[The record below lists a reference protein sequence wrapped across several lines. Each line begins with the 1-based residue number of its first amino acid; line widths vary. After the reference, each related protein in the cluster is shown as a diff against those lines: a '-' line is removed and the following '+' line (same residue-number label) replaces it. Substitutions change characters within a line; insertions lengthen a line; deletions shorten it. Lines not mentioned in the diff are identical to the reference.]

1 MTVQPSKSSRFGL
14 SCALSTPFTETGAIC
29 IERLI
34 AHARRVM
41 AEGADSV
48 TLFGTTGEGFAIG
61 PAERAHVYAA
71 FVIAGFDFARH
82 VGAAVIAATVEEA
95 AVQAR
100 QALELDCRH
109 ILVAPPFY
117 IKGVDDDGLFGWHS
131 QLFMALGHEARDII
145 VYNLPSQ
152 TGITISH
159 ELVSRLRKAHPG
171 VIIGVKDSSG
181 NWPYTERMLKEHGDI
196 AILIGDERQL
206 ARAVRGGGQGS
217 ICGLANTEAGRLRKM
232 VHEGTEDPVISALV
246 DAVVSFPVLQTVK
259 ALIADK
265 TGDASWNRVRAPI
278 SPLSDEVRTKAVGA
292 CKAALAEGI

>member
-1 MTVQPSKSSRFGL
+1 MTQTATQQRFGL
-14 SCALSTPFTETGAIC
+14 SCAVSTPFLDSGAIDS
-29 IERLI
+29 ERLI

-41 AEGADSV
+41 IEGADSV

-61 PAERAHVYAA
+61 PAERAPVFAA
-71 FVIAGFDFARH
+71 FKQAGFDFRRH
-82 VGAAVIAATVEEA
+82 VGAAVMATTVEEA
-95 AVQAR
+95 AVQAK
-100 QALELDCRH
+100 QALDLDCRH
-109 ILVAPPFY
+109 VLLAPPLY
-117 IKGVDDDGLFGWHS
+117 IKGVTDDGLFHWHS
-131 QLFMALGHEARDII
+131 QLFTALGTQCRDMI

-152 TGITISH
+152 TAVTISH
-159 ELVSRLRKAHPG
+159 ELVTRLRQAHPG

-181 NWPYTERMLKEHGDI
+181 NWPYTERMLREHGDI
-196 AILIGDERQL
+196 AILIGDERHL

-232 VHEGTEDPVISALV
+232 VHDGTDDPVISALV

-278 SPLSDEVRTKAVGA
+278 SPLADEVRAKAVGT
-292 CKAALAEGI
+292 CKAVLG